1 MLLRLWPYALMP
13 LEMSVRQRLECL
25 ETRLR
30 RSSRG
35 QITIADYAEWLQD
48 DRIPAVSRV
57 TLHQD
62 FRRYARLFDD
72 VEYGEGKKHLVINS
86 AAGED
91 ARRWLMGYAW
101 GEHPLRPR
109 LSSSVARCLLLAQ
122 ITRQEVCFTYRS
134 VAGTSFRLWRGSP
147 YGLIAGSDSAYIR
160 MWMED
165 GRIIHFDLARIHGVV
180 EWTGASTSSY
190 PCPETDPPCKLTVT
204 FTHPELL
211 ARLVNQFQGFNRA
224 DAKTAVI
231 MLPRSLVVMTADVV
245 EAWLRRH
252 SPPKPSGQRRA
263 PRKLEFEDGSRLEM
277 EEVAP

>member
-13 LEMSVRQRLECL
+13 LEKSVRERLECL
-25 ETRLR
+25 EARLR
-30 RSSRG
+30 RSSQG

-62 FRRYARLFDD
+62 LRRYAQLFDD
-72 VEYGEGKKHLVINS
+72 VEYGEGKKHLVVNP

-101 GEHPLRPR
+101 GDHPLRPR

-122 ITRQEVCFTYRS
+122 IARQEVRFTYRS
-134 VAGTSFRLWRGSP
+134 VSGASFRLWRGIP
-147 YGLIAGSDSAYIR
+147 YGLIAGPDSAYIR
-160 MWMED
+160 LWMKD
-165 GRIIHFDLARIHGVV
+165 GRISHFDLARIHGVV

-190 PCPETDPPCKLTVT
+190 SCPRTDPPCRLTVT
-204 FTHPELL
+204 FTHSDLL
-211 ARLVNQFQGFNRA
+211 SRLVNQFQGFDRV

-231 MLPRSLVVMTADVV
+231 TLPRSLAVMTADVV

-252 SPPKPSGQRRA
+252 SPPRPSWERRA
-263 PRKLEFEDGSRLEM
+263 PRSTDFEDGSRLEM